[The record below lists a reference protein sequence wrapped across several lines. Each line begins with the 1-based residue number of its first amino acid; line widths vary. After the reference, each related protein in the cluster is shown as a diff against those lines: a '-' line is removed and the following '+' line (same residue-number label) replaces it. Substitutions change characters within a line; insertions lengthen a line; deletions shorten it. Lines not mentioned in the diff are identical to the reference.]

1 MRINVTLDTNI
12 LKFLM
17 GGIKHELSNM
27 MFEGASIIES
37 DYLNRIQK
45 SSLPNGFK
53 RKYIETVNVFS
64 TLNNDGLPII
74 TIEGG
79 GNIQSIIIEKG
90 MKSFDM
96 KKGLLS
102 GKRVKTSPTGVKYVT
117 VPFEQKT
124 PSAMNTQM
132 PKKVYAQAKK
142 LGYGQSL
149 KDMTIKGFGKL
160 SDIGRKSNIKNK
172 TTHKSGKYEG
182 LTKVG
187 RKGHTQYFTFRRVS
201 ENSSGWIHPGFKATP
216 VFPNVVKA
224 TQKTLK
230 SLLQDKLKQQ
240 IRPFMSRYK

>member
-1 MRINVTLDTNI
+1 MRIDVMLDTNI

-17 GGIKHELSNM
+17 GGIKHELSNL
-27 MFEGASIIES
+27 MFEGASVIEA
-37 DYLNRIQK
+37 DYLERIQS

-53 RKYIETVNVFS
+53 QKYIDSVNVFS
-64 TLNNDGLPII
+64 DLNNDGLPII

-102 GKRVKTSPTGVKYVT
+102 GKKVKTSPTGVKYVT

-124 PSAMNTQM
+124 PSAMSKQM
-132 PKKVYAQAKK
+132 PKEVYSQAKK
-142 LGYGQSL
+142 LGYGKSL
-149 KDMTIKGFGKL
+149 KDMTVKGFGKL
-160 SDIGRKSNIKNK
+160 SKIGRKSNLKNK

-187 RKGHTQYFTFRRVS
+187 RKGHAQYFTFRRVT
-201 ENSSGWIHPGFKATP
+201 ENSDGWIHPGFKATP
-216 VFPNVVKA
+216 VFPNVVET
-224 TQKTLK
+224 TQRTLK
-230 SLLQDKLKQQ
+230 MLLQDNLKKA
-240 IRPFMSRYK
+240 ISPFVSRYK